1 MNLFA
6 RLFGSPHAATDHS
19 QLLAQSSRSASTS
32 QNATRRELLRVI
44 LRDTLSENGI
54 PAGWIGAE
62 MLRSSGQGREPGV
75 HLRLLIRH
83 WEPRLLPYTVALQN
97 SLQDRLLAFDPMA
110 SSWFAGIS
118 WQFALEGEPVC
129 PGMPAP
135 STWAVAPPV
144 QATPAP
150 ALPHA
155 DPRAELQRLFAARD
169 AKLERY
175 ADATGVPDTPPN
187 FEATQP
193 MFRPTEPAGL

>member
-6 RLFGSPHAATDHS
+6 RLFGSTGGAAGHS
-19 QLLAQSSRSASTS
+19 QLHDQSSHNASAS
-32 QNATRRELLRVI
+32 QNATRRELLRVV
-44 LRDTLSENGI
+44 LRDTLGENGI
-54 PAGWIGAE
+54 PAAWIGAE
-62 MLRSSGQGREPGV
+62 MLRASGQGREPGV

-97 SLQDRLLAFDPMA
+97 SLQGRLLAFDPTA
-110 SSWFAGIS
+110 SGWFAGIS
-118 WQFALEGEPVC
+118 WQYALEGEPVC
-129 PGMPAP
+129 PDMPAP
-135 STWAVAPPV
+135 STWAVPAAG
-144 QATPAP
+144 QAAPAP
-150 ALPHA
+150 ARPHA

-169 AKLERY
+169 AKLKRY